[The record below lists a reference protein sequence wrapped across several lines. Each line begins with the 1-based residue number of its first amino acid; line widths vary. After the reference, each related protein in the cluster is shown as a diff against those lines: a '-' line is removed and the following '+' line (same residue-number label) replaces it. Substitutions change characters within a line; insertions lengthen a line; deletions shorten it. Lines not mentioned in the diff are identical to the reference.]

1 MHPTGACI
9 RIAARV
15 IRDRRN
21 IGHIYLSVRA
31 SDRFTRARC
40 ARVLQLVIT
49 AWIGRT
55 PHEKQRGRRG
65 EEWRSIRKLSRPAEG
80 WGGGSLRR
88 PCLWENGGVDVRKCH
103 VAGESPRREIL
114 VSHQTCERFFTRT
127 DSYYIS
133 IYFKILEIIGIIK
146 KIEFN

>member
-65 EEWRSIRKLSRPAEG
+65 EEWRSIRKLSRPAEE
-80 WGGGSLRR
+80 WGGDRR
-88 PCLWENGGVDVRKCH
+88 GVPVSTRKRR
-103 VAGESPRREIL
+103 SRREEMSRSRGKSAARNPRFSPNVRAIL
-114 VSHQTCERFFTRT
+114 YSNGFVL
-127 DSYYIS
+127 YIDL
-133 IYFKILEIIGIIK
+133 F
-146 KIEFN
+146 

>member
-80 WGGGSLRR
+80 WGGIVAASLSLRKR
-88 PCLWENGGVDVRKCH
+88 R
-103 VAGESPRREIL
+103 SRREEMSRSRGKSAARNPRFSPNVRAIL
-114 VSHQTCERFFTRT
+114 YSNGFVL
-127 DSYYIS
+127 YIDL
-133 IYFKILEIIGIIK
+133 F
-146 KIEFN
+146 